1 MNSSVFAVRSLLA
14 VAICSNFSS
23 ARRIGKQLPPVPTS
37 VMPGRQ
43 PGCQSAALPA
53 PLPPFPHPHVHAHTA
68 SICHFWNKAVLLGP
82 PDLCQPAWGLLGSSP
97 GVPLQQPEHAPK
109 VGLLFPPPFS
119 AGTGGLYFSIACLKG
134 SAWLKQ
140 LQLTFAFR
148 WEIQT

>member
-82 PDLCQPAWGLLGSSP
+82 PDLCQPVWGLLGSSP
-97 GVPLQQPEHAPK
+97 AVPLLQPEHAPK